1 MVKFLKDGSLLALV
15 EQPNWVYL
23 MENGSYGLCA
33 YEVAQGVSINGTVYN
48 LAGKT
53 ISENGEVDFREI
65 ANGEYMMQQDKVA
78 EQNAANV
85 DYLAMMTGVD
95 LPIEEAVE
103 ATAATENSVST
114 GDIEGEDVY
123 DDTVD
128 DPTYVETEEE
138 VSTDE

>member
-1 MVKFLKDGSLLALV
+1 M
-15 EQPNWVYL
+15 
-23 MENGSYGLCA
+23 
-33 YEVAQGVSINGTVYN
+33 
-48 LAGKT
+48 
-53 ISENGEVDFREI
+53 DFREI
-65 ANGEYMMQQDKVA
+65 TSGEYMMQQDKVA

-95 LPIEEAVE
+95 LPIEEAVQTAE
-103 ATAATENSVST
+103 AAETSVST

-128 DPTYVETEEE
+128 DPAYVETEEE